1 MGTWTISDMSEC
13 KDEVVEAFDSFL
25 ESVEAVLR
33 EDVEEFESFL
43 ESVEAVASDSFI
55 MLPHLVSAQGR
66 RGVSGRELPSIGE
79 HVS

>member
-1 MGTWTISDMSEC
+1 MVTGTKSDISEC
-13 KDEVVEAFDSFL
+13 IDEVVEA
-25 ESVEAVLR
+25 
-33 EDVEEFESFL
+33 FESFL
-43 ESVEAVASDSFI
+43 ESVEAVARDSFI